1 MASNGARPA
10 SGARRAGPQTSSQAG
25 LHKLRGVQE
34 PGAAQE
40 AGHAEEGLGP
50 DFTASNGS
58 EPAALSP
65 ASGLLELA
73 ERALARGAPEEA
85 LEPAQ
90 KALRL
95 LDTAT
100 AQCTVEALPALS
112 ILATVN
118 LELGEADTARDLF
131 LQAVALDPEGEA
143 STSLSGDAT
152 SRAENYLWL
161 AQLSEEGGEESV
173 RYYKQGI
180 SILDREIHQLETE
193 LKTQSGNPETKPH
206 KQAMQIARD
215 SRLKAKQK
223 QLASAHCSIV
233 EIYMTDLSLE
243 LDAERMCE
251 THIDL
256 ALAAA
261 AWAPEPLQTLASVRI
276 SQGQIEQARGA
287 LQRSMALWT
296 NPEEEEEE
304 DEDHAANDALRQ
316 DGQDATPDFP
326 TRISLTRLLMEVEME
341 EQALAVLE
349 TMVQEDDRSVEAW
362 YLGGWCLYLLGR
374 RGQMGT
380 RGDRMGGEAEKGGA
394 GEEEDGRVRAALISS
409 LEWFRRALRLY
420 EILEYEDERLRD
432 HAVELVEE
440 LEGMVGAGS
449 IEEDE
454 EDDAR
459 TEDIE
464 DEDMGGM

>member
-1 MASNGARPA
+1 
-10 SGARRAGPQTSSQAG
+10 
-25 LHKLRGVQE
+25 
-34 PGAAQE
+34 
-40 AGHAEEGLGP
+40 
-50 DFTASNGS
+50 
-58 EPAALSP
+58 
-65 ASGLLELA
+65 
-73 ERALARGAPEEA
+73 LARGAPEEA

-118 LELGEADTARDLF
+118 LELGEADTAHDLF

-180 SILDREIHQLETE
+180 SILDREIRQLETE
-193 LKTQSGNPETKPH
+193 LETQSGNPETKPH
-206 KQAMQIARD
+206 ERAMQIARD
-215 SRLKAKQK
+215 SRLKTKQK
-223 QLASAHCSIV
+223 QVASAHCSIV

-243 LDAERMCE
+243 PNAERMCE
-251 THIDL
+251 AHIDL

-304 DEDHAANDALRQ
+304 EEDEDDAADDALRQ
-316 DGQDATPDFP
+316 DGQDAKPDFP
-326 TRISLTRLLMEVEME
+326 TKISLTRLLMEVEME

-349 TMVQEDDRSVEAW
+349 TLVQEDDQSVEAW

-374 RGQMGT
+374 PGQVGSQ
-380 RGDRMGGEAEKGGA
+380 GDRMRGEAEKGRV

-409 LEWFRRALRLY
+409 REWLRRALKLY
-420 EILEYEDERLRD
+420 EMLEYEDERLRD

-440 LEGMVGAGS
+440 LDGMVGEGS

-459 TEDIE
+459 TEDSK
-464 DEDMGGM
+464 DEYMRGM